1 MSKLTETQLEYLQI
15 ALREIDFGLVE
26 ITVDN
31 GEITQIGV
39 TETKRFDIDKLG
51 YHQARIKVVNHVQNE

>member
-51 YHQARIKVVNHVQNE
+51 HHQAKIKVVNHVQNE